1 MKKININLSSFSSV
15 ITEPDLNLHQNFK
28 SMTDISKEREELV
41 EMFGVH
47 FETYLNFS
55 PLSGRIL
62 GCLIVWNDA
71 KGLTFDDLV
80 SRLGA
85 SKSSVSTNLN
95 LLLKIGKIQY
105 YTFPGDRKK
114 YYKPSSFSDRMQNH
128 LRMVLDEKKMV
139 ERMIEYRKMT
149 ADTDECSDLEK
160 IKIYQEHVIDFE
172 KFLNKTIQKLE
183 KVENK

>member
-1 MKKININLSSFSSV
+1 
-15 ITEPDLNLHQNFK
+15 
-28 SMTDISKEREELV
+28 MTDIAKERDELV
-41 EMFGVH
+41 EMFGIH
-47 FETYLNFS
+47 FERYWNFS

-80 SRLGA
+80 STLGA

-95 LLLKIGKIQY
+95 LLLKIGKIEY

-114 YYKPSSFSDRMQNH
+114 YYRPSSFSDRMQNH
-128 LRMVLDEKKMV
+128 LQMVIDEKKL
-139 ERMIEYRKMT
+139 IESIIDYRNKT
-149 ADTDECSDLEK
+149 VVDGDFTNLEL
-160 IKIYQEHVIDFE
+160 IKIYQDHVIEFE
-172 KFLNKTIQKLE
+172 KFLNNTIQKLE

>member
-1 MKKININLSSFSSV
+1 
-15 ITEPDLNLHQNFK
+15 
-28 SMTDISKEREELV
+28 MTDIAKERDELV
-41 EMFGVH
+41 EMFGIH
-47 FETYLNFS
+47 FEKYWNFS

-80 SRLGA
+80 STLGA

-95 LLLKIGKIQY
+95 LLLKIGKIEY

-114 YYKPSSFSDRMQNH
+114 YYRPSSFSDRMQNH
-128 LRMVLDEKKMV
+128 LQMVIDEKKL
-139 ERMIEYRKMT
+139 IESIIDYRNKT
-149 ADTDECSDLEK
+149 VVDGDFTNLEL
-160 IKIYQEHVIDFE
+160 IKIYQDHVIEFE
-172 KFLNKTIQKLE
+172 KFLNNTIQKLE

>member
-1 MKKININLSSFSSV
+1 
-15 ITEPDLNLHQNFK
+15 
-28 SMTDISKEREELV
+28 MTDIAKERDGLV

-47 FETYLNFS
+47 FEKYWNFS

-80 SRLGA
+80 STLGA

-95 LLLKIGKIQY
+95 LLLKIGKIEY

-114 YYKPSSFSDRMQNH
+114 YYRPSSFSDRMQNH
-128 LRMVLDEKKMV
+128 LQMVIDEKKMV
-139 ERMIEYRKMT
+139 ERMIDYRKKT
-149 ADTDECSDLEK
+149 ISDGDCANLEL
-160 IKIYQEHVIDFE
+160 IEIYQEHIVGFE